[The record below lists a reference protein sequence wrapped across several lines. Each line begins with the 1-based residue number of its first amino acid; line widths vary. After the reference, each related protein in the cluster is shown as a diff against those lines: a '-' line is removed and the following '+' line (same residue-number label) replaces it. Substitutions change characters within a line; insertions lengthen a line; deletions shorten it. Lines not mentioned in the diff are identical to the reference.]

1 MGVLINPDVK
11 FFYHASSGT
20 LTYVVSDPSSGFAA
34 IIDPVLGFS
43 VVSGRTDTSPADYVV
58 RYVEERNLSVDWILE
73 THAHADHLTS
83 APYLKKKLGG
93 RIAIG
98 EGILKVQEHFTPI
111 FNLQPPFVADGSQ
124 FDHLFVNG
132 ETFAIGEIEA
142 TVMHTPGHTNDSI
155 TYVVGNAAFV
165 GDTFFMTDFGTA
177 RCDFPGGD
185 AGLLYESIQ
194 KLFALPDDTTLYLC
208 HDYPPDSRPVQP
220 GVPLSKQKQENIH
233 VGGGVGKDEFVK
245 MREARDASLSLPVLM
260 LPSIQVNIRAG
271 NLPDPEDNDVSYI
284 RIPLDSL

>member
-1 MGVLINPDVK
+1 
-11 FFYHASSGT
+11 
-20 LTYVVSDPSSGFAA
+20 
-34 IIDPVLGFS
+34 
-43 VVSGRTDTSPADYVV
+43 
-58 RYVEERNLSVDWILE
+58 
-73 THAHADHLTS
+73 
-83 APYLKKKLGG
+83 
-93 RIAIG
+93 
-98 EGILKVQEHFTPI
+98 
-111 FNLQPPFVADGSQ
+111 
-124 FDHLFVNG
+124 
-132 ETFAIGEIEA
+132 
-142 TVMHTPGHTNDSI
+142 
-155 TYVVGNAAFV
+155 
-165 GDTFFMTDFGTA
+165 MTDFGTA